1 MNIAMTPPFS
11 WRWEEVLFW
20 VAVIVGFVVP
30 FIYFVRW
37 SLKNA
42 ASTKTKPRKDVSTL
56 TNFALIPTAVFAIW
70 LGYAGVGPLPHW
82 LLYPGL
88 TMFLLGL
95 AVTVWAYHT
104 LGRFFSLEVQ
114 VQREHRVVK
123 HRSLS
128 PLASP
133 GLRGSL
139 IRLRWVRPR
148 PSILALTAGTAT
160 RNYDR
165 ARVPR
170 SDRRKVPGRRA
181 GGRVRPVLG
190 QNQTPPSPRLVK
202 TQECCDR
209 KQDGVPG
216 PNWQRKVEFTCGLRA
231 ALGWPGPGFCPRALT
246 VPTSRASVFA
256 GARQAPPQL
265 APFDGEAAGDWS
277 DHRPPLTDY
286 DAIAPTGSK

>member
-11 WRWEEVLFW
+11 SRWEEVLFW

-56 TNFALIPTAVFAIW
+56 TNFALIPAAVFAIW

-114 VQREHRVVK
+114 VQREHRVVNTGPYRLLR
-123 HRSLS
+123 H
-128 PLASP
+128 P
-133 GLRGSL
+133 GYAGVLFGFVGL
-139 IRLRWVRPR
+139 G
-148 PSILALTAGTAT
+148 LALQSWLSLLVLLLATTTALA
-160 RNYDR
+160 YR
-165 ARVPR
+165 ARIEERFLVAELG
-170 SDRRKVPGRRA
+170 DEY
-181 GGRVRPVLG
+181 VLYLAR
-190 QNQTPPSPRLVK
+190 TKRLLPHV
-202 TQECCDR
+202 
-209 KQDGVPG
+209 
-216 PNWQRKVEFTCGLRA
+216 W
-231 ALGWPGPGFCPRALT
+231 
-246 VPTSRASVFA
+246 
-256 GARQAPPQL
+256 
-265 APFDGEAAGDWS
+265 
-277 DHRPPLTDY
+277 
-286 DAIAPTGSK
+286 